1 MGPMT
6 ADLRRFLTLRFRWTV
21 VLAAGVLLLFSGLL
35 ASDLPSHIRLIVS
48 DLGLVGGG
56 LIAATACGRRSVN
69 SSGRRRQLAWRL
81 SAMAMAMATLGNLCQ
96 LLVDMGALPPGARL
110 VPNVSLVIAMLLGVV
125 GMTIFPTVRRRG
137 TELIRMILD
146 GSIVGGSVLF
156 IASVTLFPQL
166 LMDAEGSTFDRAML
180 LLLPIGDVLLAT
192 LGVLLFLRGTRAL
205 ALVSLGF
212 VLYAT
217 SDIIYAVLAVQGPFS
232 FGSPADMG
240 WIGGYAAIALAALH
254 PSASGMDDEENA
266 PEPSAVPATLVIFGL
281 FLAAGAVRLT
291 GAIVGSLNPVAV
303 AMWLA
308 VLLAVASRQI
318 LLIVDNEGL
327 RQGLERRVADRTAE
341 LGRSV
346 DSNRLLL
353 ASVGDGIYGV
363 DRDGLV
369 TFVNPAAS
377 ATLGYSADQLI
388 GRLAHDA
395 FHAPQEDGSPF
406 PIEGCY
412 VTEAIRSGIS
422 AQSEEDR
429 YVTSGGRTFPVEV
442 TASPL
447 TDETGTSGAV
457 VVFRDVTQR
466 REVDR
471 MKSEFVS
478 VVSHELRTPLTSIR
492 GSLGLL
498 SGGALGS
505 MPEPASKLIKIAV
518 DSSERLTRMI
528 NDILDIERMESGT
541 MPLDLAEHQAADLI
555 GVAVEQL
562 QIIAADADVRLVVGE
577 TEGRIRADGDFTVRT
592 LINLIGNAIKFSPP
606 GEAVS
611 VDARSD
617 GDWVEFHVDDHG
629 RGIPADKL
637 DAVFGRFEQIDS
649 SDAREKGG
657 SGLGLAISRS
667 FVERHG
673 GRIWVTSDEGRATR
687 FSFTLPAVGAPPAPS
702 LSDHPTVLVCDDD
715 EQVVTV
721 LCALLERRGY
731 RAVGVTRGDDAIQR
745 AVELHPAIVL
755 LDLMMPGTDGAEVMA
770 ALRAR
775 EETRDIPVV
784 FISGLAP
791 DQASR
796 LAAETAGWMVKPVDE
811 GQLLQTIGA
820 ALDGHGSR
828 GEVLMVED
836 DEDLAAV
843 VRTLLERD
851 GLTVHHAHT
860 GQEALDY
867 CADGEP
873 QLLLLDLALPDSD
886 GSEVVSVLRRSG
898 RLADIPLVVY
908 TAADVGRDE
917 RDRLHL
923 GDTVFLTKGRVSPE
937 QLEERVLELVDRAAG
952 RDFALD

>member
-1 MGPMT
+1 MT
-6 ADLRRFLTLRFRWTV
+6 AELRPFLTQRFRWAV
-21 VLAAGVLLLFSGLL
+21 VVAAGIVLLLLGLL
-35 ASDLPSHIRLIVS
+35 ASDLPAQIRLIVS
-48 DLGLVGGG
+48 DLGLIGGG
-56 LIAATACGRRSVN
+56 LGAATACGRRSVN

-81 SAMAMAMATLGNLCQ
+81 SAMAMGIATAGNVCE
-96 LLVDMGALPPGARL
+96 LLVDINVLPPIGTSIASATL
-110 VPNVSLVIAMLLGVV
+110 VVAMLLGVV

-146 GSIVGGSVLF
+146 GTIVGGSVLF

-166 LMDAEGSTFDRAML
+166 LMAAEGPLLDQAML
-180 LLLPIGDVLLAT
+180 LLLPVGDVLLAT

-217 SDIIYAVLAVQGPFS
+217 SDIIYAVLAVQGTFS
-232 FGSPADMG
+232 FGTPVDMG
-240 WIGGYAAIALAALH
+240 WIGGYVAIALAALH

-266 PEPSAVPATLVIFGL
+266 REPSAVPATIVIFAL

-291 GAIVGSLNPVAV
+291 GAIVGSLNPLAV
-303 AMWLA
+303 IMWLG

-318 LLIVDNEGL
+318 LLIIDNEGL
-327 RQGLERRVADRTAE
+327 RQGLERRVADRTTE
-341 LGRSV
+341 LRRSV

-363 DRDGLV
+363 DREGLV

-377 ATLGYSADQLI
+377 ATLGYRADELI

-395 FHAPQEDGSPF
+395 FHAPQEDGSPY

-412 VTEAIRSGIS
+412 ITEAIRVGTS
-422 AQSEEDR
+422 AQAEEDR
-429 YVTSGGRTFPVEV
+429 YVTRLGRPFPVEV

-447 TDETGTSGAV
+447 TDESGINGAV

-498 SGGALGS
+498 SGGALGA
-505 MPEPASKLIKIAV
+505 MPDPASKLIKIAL

-528 NDILDIERMESGT
+528 NDILDIERMESGS
-541 MPLDLAEHQAADLI
+541 MPLDLAEHQAVDLI
-555 GVAVEQL
+555 SAAVDQC
-562 QIIAADADVRLVVGE
+562 QIIAKETNVALVVREAQGRVRADADF
-577 TEGRIRADGDFTVRT
+577 IVRT
-592 LINLIGNAIKFSPP
+592 LINLVGNAIKFSPP
-606 GEAVS
+606 GETVS

-617 GDWVEFHVDDHG
+617 GDWVEFHVNDHG
-629 RGIPADKL
+629 RGIPSDKL
-637 DAVFGRFEQIDS
+637 EAVFGRFEQIDS

-673 GRIWVTSDEGRATR
+673 GKIWVDSEEGRATT
-687 FSFTLPAVGAPPAPS
+687 FSFTLPAASAPPLPT
-702 LSDHPTVLVCDDD
+702 LGDHPTVLVCDDD
-715 EQVVTV
+715 AGVVAV

-731 RAVGVTRGDDAIQR
+731 RTVGVTNGDEAVRR
-745 AVELHPAIVL
+745 AVEELPSIVL
-755 LDLMMPGTDGAEVMA
+755 LDLMMPGTDGTEVVA
-770 ALRAR
+770 ALRSR

-784 FISGLAP
+784 LISGFAP
-791 DQASR
+791 DQGSR
-796 LAAETAGWMVKPVDE
+796 LASETAGWLVKPVDE
-811 GQLLQTIGA
+811 GRLLRMIGM

-836 DEDLAAV
+836 DEDLAEV

-851 GLTVHHAHT
+851 GLTVHHART

-867 CADGEP
+867 CAQGAP

-908 TAADVGRDE
+908 TAADITGDE

-923 GDTVFLTKGRVSPE
+923 GDTIFLTKGRVSPE
-937 QLEERVLELVDRAAG
+937 QLEERVLELVDRATG
-952 RDFALD
+952 RDLVLD